1 MKITPTVARNT
12 LALANPVEPTS
23 PRKPEEI
30 DVIACPTGNFELRT
44 IRGTLSPAKQY
55 AIA

>member
-1 MKITPTVARNT
+1 MKITPTVALNT